1 MSLPPPQ
8 GDNPIITQ
16 FQPRD
21 NQWELTDENIK
32 RIDPRIGETIL
43 HNYCRYINTTPLEV
57 YRYLIEVKGCDINLQ
72 DDNKDIPLYRALCC
86 FDPNE
91 GGDIKTLTYLLSQ
104 KGINV
109 NIKGE
114 YGETLLHIACININ
128 NLPVDIFKLLIETH
142 GFDPTERDKD
152 GNTPIHSA
160 LAVFNPSI
168 RSDITVL
175 MYLLSH
181 KNVNIHT
188 KGPNDILLFHWACLF
203 VNVLPLDVFKCL
215 IEIKGGDVTTLDDT
229 FISYSLHA
237 FNPELGSDAAV
248 ANLKYLIDQVNPNT
262 KNRFGYTLLHTAFP
276 YVNKLSLDLCKYLIE
291 TKGCSINIRD
301 DGDQTPFCKAF
312 LFFDSN
318 NGGDVAVL
326 TYLLTQKGIDV
337 NIKGQFDRTL
347 LHYACDNIN
356 RLPLDIFKVLIEKL
370 GYDVNAQDKDNHTPL
385 HNAIYCFNSSQGDV
399 AVLAYLLNQ
408 TNIGVN
414 TKYTKGFTL
423 LHSACIINPS
433 NTRYYAKQD
442 AECDAISCQIVEVI
456 VERCVQQV
464 LDEITT
470 P

>member
-1 MSLPPPQ
+1 MNLLPLSQ
-8 GDNPIITQ
+8 DDPIIAQ
-16 FQPRD
+16 FKPAQG
-21 NQWELTDENIK
+21 QWELNDENIK
-32 RIDPRIGETIL
+32 RTDPGTGRTIL
-43 HNYCRYINTTPLEV
+43 HNYCRHINTTPLEV
-57 YRYLIEVKGCDINLQ
+57 FKYLIETKKCNVNTH
-72 DDNKDIPLYRALCC
+72 DDHKNNPFYYAFSLAQRDNTNSIA
-86 FDPNE
+86 
-91 GGDIKTLTYLLSQ
+91 ILTYLLSQ
-104 KGINV
+104 EDIDPNV
-109 NIKGE
+109 NRRT
-114 YGETLLHIACININ
+114 TLHESCIQIN
-128 NLPVDIFKLLIETH
+128 SLPLDEFKLLIETL

-152 GNTPIHSA
+152 GNTPIHYA
-160 LAVFNPSI
+160 LALFNPSI

-215 IEIKGGDVTTLDDT
+215 IEIKGGDVTTLDDI
-229 FISYSLHA
+229 FLSYALHA
-237 FNPELGSDAAV
+237 FNPDLGSDAAV

-262 KNRFGYTLLHTAFP
+262 KNLLGYTLLHTAFP

-433 NTRYYAKQD
+433 NKRYSMREN
-442 AECDAISCQIVEVI
+442 AECDTVSCQIVELI

-464 LDEITT
+464 LDENNLK
-470 P
+470 

>member
-1 MSLPPPQ
+1 MNLLPLSQ
-8 GDNPIITQ
+8 DDPIIAQ
-16 FQPRD
+16 FKPAQG
-21 NQWELTDENIK
+21 QWELNDENIK
-32 RIDPRIGETIL
+32 RTDPGTGRTIL
-43 HNYCRYINTTPLEV
+43 HNYCRHINTTPLEV
-57 YRYLIEVKGCDINLQ
+57 FKYLIETKKCNVNTH
-72 DDNKDIPLYRALCC
+72 DDHKNNPFYYAFSLAQRDNTNSIA
-86 FDPNE
+86 
-91 GGDIKTLTYLLSQ
+91 ILTYLLSQ
-104 KGINV
+104 EDIDPNV
-109 NIKGE
+109 NRRT
-114 YGETLLHIACININ
+114 TLHESCIQIN
-128 NLPVDIFKLLIETH
+128 SLPLDEFKLLIETL

-152 GNTPIHSA
+152 GNTPIHYA
-160 LAVFNPSI
+160 LALFNPSI

-385 HNAIYCFNSSQGDV
+385 HNAIYCFNSSQGDIN
-399 AVLAYLLNQ
+399 VLAYLINQ
-408 TNIGVN
+408 TKTGVN
-414 TKYTKGFTL
+414 TKYTKGCTL
-423 LHSACIINPS
+423 FHSACTINLS
-433 NTRYYAKQD
+433 NKRYSMREN
-442 AECDAISCQIVEVI
+442 AEYDAISCQIVELI
-456 VERCVQQV
+456 AERCTQEV
-464 LDEITT
+464 LEETT
-470 P
+470 S